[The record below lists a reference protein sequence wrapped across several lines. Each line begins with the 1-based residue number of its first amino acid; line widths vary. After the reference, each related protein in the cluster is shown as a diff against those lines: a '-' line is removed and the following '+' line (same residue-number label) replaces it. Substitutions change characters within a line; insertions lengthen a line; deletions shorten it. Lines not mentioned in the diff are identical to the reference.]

1 MRNFATLVADMDN
14 FNGSADDLPSEYNA
28 GNPQVHC
35 YDFSVSPGTEAN
47 QIVLMGRGLLFENDW
62 SMAGTVST
70 IVEDLT
76 QQEGRDAYEEITSH
90 MDSVTQGMNPTDGFS
105 SKSPVS
111 GERELGNDPA
121 EW

>member
-14 FNGSADDLPSEYNA
+14 FNGTADDLPSEYNA

-35 YDFSVSPGTEAN
+35 YDFSVSPGTDAS

-76 QQEGRDAYEEITSH
+76 QQEGHDVYDKATSH
-90 MDSVTQGMNPTDGFS
+90 KP
-105 SKSPVS
+105 PVS
-111 GERELGNDPA
+111 SDRELANDPV